1 VSHPPINF
9 DFIGSISTVAVW
21 TWSHVP
27 HSNVLISNPDGP
39 GAIRANIMRDVQCE
53 HRGRSIGVSDGPKEK

>member
-1 VSHPPINF
+1 LHF
-9 DFIGSISTVAVW
+9 
-21 TWSHVP
+21 P
-27 HSNVLISNPDGP
+27 HSNVLISNPDRP